1 MTEQRATMKYGLL
14 GRNISYSLSPAM
26 HNAAFKHFGIHAEYG
41 LFDVEENGLDGF
53 IWDRILKGEV
63 SGFNVTV
70 PHKMRMKA
78 LLEGCSLL
86 EVSCDECADIIGA
99 ANTVKVDGKKVEI
112 FNTDAPGFCDS
123 LKKDAGFDPAGG
135 KEFFVAGAGGAGRA
149 VSLYLAMMTD
159 NVRINVYDVD
169 SERLSAL
176 GLVFDKHSEVLGV
189 DVYRPIH
196 APGEIPAVLS
206 GCDLVVNATP
216 LGTKDGDPVP
226 VPLGSLKVG
235 MTVYDLVYA
244 RRTEL
249 MMYAAEK
256 GIKAANG
263 LGMLV
268 GQGAR
273 AFAIWTGKDPEEAGK
288 VMREAAHGALSHTI

>member
-1 MTEQRATMKYGLL
+1 MEYGLV

-26 HNAAFKHFGIHAEYG
+26 HNAAFRHFGIHAEYG
-41 LFDVEENGLDGF
+41 LFDIEDSGLDKF
-53 IWDRILKGEV
+53 IWDRILSGEV

-70 PHKMRMKA
+70 PHKIRMKT
-78 LLEGCSLL
+78 LLEKCSLL

-99 ANTVKVDGKKVEI
+99 VNTVKVDGKKVEI

-123 LKKDAGFDPAGG
+123 LKKDAGFDPARG

-149 VSLYLAMMTD
+149 VSLYLAMMTE

-169 SERLSAL
+169 SERLFALASA
-176 GLVFDKHSEVLGV
+176 FDKHPDVLGH
-189 DVYRPIH
+189 DVFRPVH
-196 APGEIPAVLS
+196 APGDIPAVLS

-216 LGTKDGDPVP
+216 LGTKEGDPVP
-226 VPLGSLKVG
+226 VPLGSLKAGV
-235 MTVYDLVYA
+235 TVYDLVYA
-244 RRTEL
+244 RKTEL
-249 MMYAAEK
+249 MMYAEEK

-273 AFAIWTGKDPEEAGK
+273 AFAIWTGSDPEEAGK
-288 VMREAAHGALSHTI
+288 VMKEAAEGALGKM